1 MRRLFGAK
9 PKTQTPTDC
18 IARLRSTEELL
29 QKKIAHLEKK
39 IEQETETAKRLAS
52 TNKKGAL
59 QALTR
64 KKRYEKQ
71 IQQLDGTLS
80 TLEFQREA
88 LENASMNRE
97 VVSSMK
103 TASEA
108 MKTANKGVGVDD
120 INKLMDDIQEQ
131 REIAEE
137 LTNAISAPS
146 SGSSELDDDELMA
159 ELQQLEQQ
167 DKVPQAA
174 EPSLQL
180 PEPVRDPLPADGAK
194 KKKKQKDDEDLEKL
208 QAWLA

>member
-1 MRRLFGAK
+1 
-9 PKTQTPTDC
+9 
-18 IARLRSTEELL
+18 
-29 QKKIAHLEKK
+29 
-39 IEQETETAKRLAS
+39 
-52 TNKKGAL
+52 
-59 QALTR
+59 
-64 KKRYEKQ
+64 
-71 IQQLDGTLS
+71 
-80 TLEFQREA
+80 
-88 LENASMNRE
+88 MNRE